1 MRKLTKKILSAV
13 LSACMITTLFAGTAL
28 AANDRERVLNIGL
41 SFSNTIEAGQSG
53 TTGTVTVT
61 PLAEGYTVTSAT
73 LINQPETWQLDSI
86 PQAEIVITCD
96 ENHYFPLY
104 NRSVFD
110 LKNGARY
117 VSASLSEDKST
128 ATLKVTLDPVGDG
141 RDLDVATANWS
152 ADGSFTGSWAPAA
165 DAVKYQVR
173 LFRGS
178 ITIEQVGS
186 VAEVTDATE
195 FDFTSMI
202 KQKGDYHFEVR
213 AVNYY
218 NTKGEW
224 TSSEMLYVTQEF
236 EDAQKAANTK
246 EEVKLEG
253 PGVNGVSEWVQ
264 DDNGWWF
271 RNFDGSYTT
280 NGWQQIKED
289 WYFFDENGYM
299 KTGWIDWDGRQ
310 FFCDPTTGAM
320 LHDTTTPDGATVGAD
335 GGRI

>member
-128 ATLKVTLDPVGDG
+128 ATLKVTLDPG
-141 RDLDVATANWS
+141 RRRT
-152 ADGSFTGSWAPAA
+152 
-165 DAVKYQVR
+165 
-173 LFRGS
+173 
-178 ITIEQVGS
+178 
-186 VAEVTDATE
+186 
-195 FDFTSMI
+195 
-202 KQKGDYHFEVR
+202 
-213 AVNYY
+213 
-218 NTKGEW
+218 
-224 TSSEMLYVTQEF
+224 
-236 EDAQKAANTK
+236 
-246 EEVKLEG
+246 
-253 PGVNGVSEWVQ
+253 
-264 DDNGWWF
+264 
-271 RNFDGSYTT
+271 
-280 NGWQQIKED
+280 
-289 WYFFDENGYM
+289 
-299 KTGWIDWDGRQ
+299 
-310 FFCDPTTGAM
+310 
-320 LHDTTTPDGATVGAD
+320 
-335 GGRI
+335 